1 MARPSPT
8 PPTLA
13 EQEVVTPLQKLLTG
27 TFLLSIVFCPVIAF
41 ALYLLPFYKA
51 PGAAYRGDYFMYG
64 IGAGVAFA
72 FAFSFVWMAYLP
84 GLAARRAERRIERE
98 AEEREQKRADE
109 KKAREA
115 KADAAAKRQKDE
127 EE

>member
-1 MARPSPT
+1 
-8 PPTLA
+8 
-13 EQEVVTPLQKLLTG
+13 LLTG
-27 TFLLSIVFCPVIAF
+27 TFLLSVVFCPLLGF
-41 ALYLLPFYKA
+41 SLYLLPFYKA
-51 PGAAYRGDYFMYG
+51 PGAYYRGDYFMIG
-64 IGAGVAFA
+64 VGAGLVVA

-84 GLAARRAERRIERE
+84 GLIARRAQRQIERE
-98 AEEREQKRADE
+98 AEEREQKREDE